1 MHVYSH
7 DCMKSYSGRDTRTQP
22 LFSVRYPVQLI
33 GEISEIFICVD
44 THLPRFE
51 ALAHVVP
58 HFDALTHVVIRGH
71 VLLSSKSVFHLFLD
85 PLLKTL
91 FIFFFIVGAAWCFS
105 SGNWYYFVSCLWHSF
120 TDGILAILYALQ
132 VCLSF
137 FSQCSLWFLFL
148 YIYICRKRSILR

>member
-7 DCMKSYSGRDTRTQP
+7 DCMKSYCGRDTSTQP
-22 LFSVRYPVQLI
+22 PISVRYPVQLI
-33 GEISEIFICVD
+33 GEISEIAFGVD

-58 HFDALTHVVIRGH
+58 HFDALTQVVIRRH
-71 VLLSSKSVFHLFLD
+71 VFLSSKSVFHLFLD

-105 SGNWYYFVSCLWHSF
+105 SGNWYLFCELFVTLVHRWNIGDSLCTSGLFIVFLAVF
-120 TDGILAILYALQ
+120 TS
-132 VCLSF
+132 VF
-137 FSQCSLWFLFL
+137 FSIYL
-148 YIYICRKRSILR
+148 YM